1 MSHTSI
7 PKITKRTI
15 QEHKLQTQTVKYSY
29 LDKSFRILPG
39 TFNPQIAASGIVGRL
54 FCSLPIFKGK
64 NFLEIGSGSGIW
76 CCLVAL
82 AGAKT
87 VTGVDT
93 NYSAITS
100 AQENAKLHRVDKITH
115 FFNQD
120 IRAWKPSK
128 KYDIAYADL
137 PFVDSSPKGSLE
149 SAFLDNGVSGIL
161 TTLEK
166 VKNYLKTG
174 GDLYL
179 CLGSISPLEKIRK
192 HAQKNG
198 WTWFRLLTIKHQGIS
213 LYLYKLTRKVDF
225 KE

>member
-1 MSHTSI
+1 VKHHY
-7 PKITKRTI
+7 R
-15 QEHKLQTQTVKYSY
+15 HFNAATVI
-29 LDKSFRILPG
+29 R
-39 TFNPQIAASGIVGRL
+39 AAEDYEKHINNG
-54 FCSLPIFKGK
+54 GK
-64 NFLEIGSGSGIW
+64 M
-76 CCLVAL
+76 LVTL
-82 AGAKT
+82 AGAMST
-87 VTGVDT
+87 AELGLSLAEMIRQD
-93 NYSAITS
+93 
-100 AQENAKLHRVDKITH
+100 KLHRVDKITH